1 MMTTTAADHVD
12 LKEAAAFIL
21 SHNFDSVTKP
31 CFMTLMKLLDNVI
44 AKPHEPL
51 VRRIKFSNAAIAA
64 KIGNCQ
70 GGVAFLSA
78 CGFAPPQKDISTVPS
93 SSSSSSSRWGGGGVA
108 VVPPLNS
115 ESMSSSLILVL
126 EPEQENTERLVTA
139 RRLLET
145 HLLQDLKCNEADVP
159 RFRPPP
165 PTTRTIQPVVVLTS
179 EPTMTNGTIATTTTT
194 TTAATTATTAA
205 TAAAAVMLFNP
216 YQGQRFDALSAAV
229 GTSLG
234 PDANY
239 TSPTLAELHRLQTRR
254 DQLQQQLFAAQTG
267 TTMNRQWT
275 VVTVPGEMAHPAA
288 STASAAT
295 TTTVPVAAAV
305 SSDSS
310 LLAARAQAQ
319 HQERVARETGGF
331 TTAAMREVQRL
342 SRQRVYAHVLLS
354 IACPDGTKIAG
365 QFRPD
370 ETIGAVMRALQ
381 SDCFTRATTEAST
394 NNDHNL
400 EFDLYVTPPR
410 RLLLPQQ
417 TLTEA
422 GLVPAAKIFL
432 SWKGWAA
439 EAMKSSHN
447 GTASWISAQLLSN
460 NNNDNAS
467 AMREALAFPASVP
480 VVAPPS
486 TSLAAATAMD
496 VDQDSKPA
504 AKKLSKEEQLLRRMM
519 GGSGSG
525 GGNTGSSNILGGGKG
540 AAPKKPSGQPKWFKR

>member
-1 MMTTTAADHVD
+1 MTTTTADHHVD

-21 SHNFDSVTKP
+21 SHNLDSVTKP
-31 CFMTLMKLLDNVI
+31 CFMTMIKLLDNVI
-44 AKPHEPL
+44 ARPHEPL

-78 CGFAPPQKDISTVPS
+78 CGFAPPQNDISTVP

-115 ESMSSSLILVL
+115 ESMSSSSLILVL

-165 PTTRTIQPVVVLTS
+165 PTTTIQPVVVLTS
-179 EPTMTNGTIATTTTT
+179 DPTMTNGTIATSTT
-194 TTAATTATTAA
+194 TTATTAA
-205 TAAAAVMLFNP
+205 ATAAAAAVVLFNP

-239 TSPTLAELHRLQTRR
+239 TSPTLAELQRLQTRR
-254 DQLQQQLFAAQTG
+254 EQLQQQLFAAQTE
-267 TTMNRQWT
+267 TMNRQWT
-275 VVTVPGEMAHPAA
+275 VTVPGEMAHPAA
-288 STASAAT
+288 STASAAA
-295 TTTVPVAAAV
+295 TVPVAAV

-319 HQERVARETGGF
+319 QLERVARETGGF

-342 SRQRVYAHVLLS
+342 QRQRVYAHVLLS

-370 ETIGAVMRALQ
+370 ETIGAVIGALQ
-381 SDCFTRATTEAST
+381 SDCFTRVSSTTTTSPST
-394 NNDHNL
+394 NNDHDL

-439 EAMKSSHN
+439 EAMKSSHH

-460 NNNDNAS
+460 NNDDNAS
-467 AMREALAFPASVP
+467 AIRDALAFPASVP

-486 TSLAAATAMD
+486 SLAAATAMD

-525 GGNTGSSNILGGGKG
+525 SGNTGSSNILGGGKG

>member
-1 MMTTTAADHVD
+1 MTTTAVPVVHDYYVD
-12 LKEAAAFIL
+12 LKEAAAYIL
-21 SHNFDSVTKP
+21 SHNFDSVTQP
-31 CFMTLMKLLDNVI
+31 CFITILKLLDNVV

-70 GGVAFLSA
+70 GGVEFLTA
-78 CGFAPPQKDISTVPS
+78 CGFTPQEAST
-93 SSSSSSSRWGGGGVA
+93 GGGVA
-108 VVPPLNS
+108 AVSWNS
-115 ESMSSSLILVL
+115 ESSATIVASSPPLPSLILVL
-126 EPEQENTERLVTA
+126 EPERENLERLVTA

-145 HLLQDLKCNEADVP
+145 HLLQDLKCDESDVP

-165 PTTRTIQPVVVLTS
+165 TPQPIVLTS
-179 EPTMTNGTIATTTTT
+179 DPTMKEAPSSSNTTMN
-194 TTAATTATTAA
+194 
-205 TAAAAVMLFNP
+205 TAAAAVAPAAAAAAAAVVFNP
-216 YQGQRFDALSAAV
+216 YQGQRYDALSAAV
-229 GTSLG
+229 GASLG

-239 TSPTLAELHRLQTRR
+239 TSPTLAELHRLQARR
-254 DQLQQQLFAAQTG
+254 EQLQQQLMQNDL
-267 TTMNRQWT
+267 TMNRQWT
-275 VVTVPGEMAHPAA
+275 VTLPGGMTAPALSTATAAAAAAAANVPVVAA
-288 STASAAT
+288 SFDA
-295 TTTVPVAAAV
+295 
-305 SSDSS
+305 S

-319 HQERVARETGGF
+319 YQERVQRETGGF
-331 TTAAMREVQRL
+331 TTAAMRQVQRL

-354 IACPDGTKIAG
+354 IIAGPDGTKLSG

-370 ETIGAVMRALQ
+370 ETIGTVMSALQ
-381 SDCFTRATTEAST
+381 RDCFARASST
-394 NNDHNL
+394 NNDHDL

-410 RLLLPQQ
+410 RLLLPHQ

-439 EAMKSSHN
+439 EALRSSDC
-447 GTASWISAQLLSN
+447 GTAAWISDHLLPS
-460 NNNDNAS
+460 NDNAS
-467 AMREALAFPASVP
+467 STTTREALAFPASVP

-486 TSLAAATAMD
+486 SSAAVASAMD

-519 GGSGSG
+519 GGTSSSGSG
-525 GGNTGSSNILGGGKG
+525 NAGSNNLGGGKG

>member
-1 MMTTTAADHVD
+1 MTTTAVPVVHDYVD
-12 LKEAAAFIL
+12 LKEAAAYIL
-21 SHNFDSVTKP
+21 SHNFDSVTQP
-31 CFMTLMKLLDNVI
+31 CFLTLLKLLDNAI

-70 GGVAFLSA
+70 GGVEFLTA
-78 CGFAPPQKDISTVPS
+78 CGFIPQEALTAQ
-93 SSSSSSSRWGGGGVA
+93 RLGGGAPFDSESSATIVA
-108 VVPPLNS
+108 SSPPLP
-115 ESMSSSLILVL
+115 SLILVL
-126 EPEQENTERLVTA
+126 EPERENLERLVTA

-145 HLLQDLKCNEADVP
+145 HLVQDLKCDESDVP

-165 PTTRTIQPVVVLTS
+165 MPQPVVLTS
-179 EPTMTNGTIATTTTT
+179 DPTMKEAPSSSNTTMN
-194 TTAATTATTAA
+194 
-205 TAAAAVMLFNP
+205 TAAAAVAPAATATATVVFNP
-216 YQGQRFDALSAAV
+216 YQGQRYDALSAAV
-229 GTSLG
+229 GASLG

-239 TSPTLAELHRLQTRR
+239 TSPTLAELHRLQARR
-254 DQLQQQLFAAQTG
+254 EQLQQQFMHNDI
-267 TTMNRQWT
+267 TMNRQWT
-275 VVTVPGEMAHPAA
+275 VTLPGGMTAPPP
-288 STASAAT
+288 SSASAT
-295 TTTVPVAAAV
+295 AAV
-305 SSDSS
+305 SSNVPASFDAS

-319 HQERVARETGGF
+319 YQERVQRETGGF
-331 TTAAMREVQRL
+331 TTAAMRQVQRL

-354 IACPDGTKIAG
+354 IIAGPDGTKLSG

-370 ETIGAVMRALQ
+370 ETIGTVMSALQ
-381 SDCFTRATTEAST
+381 SDCFARASSA
-394 NNDHNL
+394 NNDHDL

-410 RLLLPQQ
+410 RLLLPHQ

-439 EAMKSSHN
+439 EALKSSDC
-447 GTASWISAQLLSN
+447 GTAAWISDHLLPS
-460 NNNDNAS
+460 NDNAS
-467 AMREALAFPASVP
+467 STTTREALAFPASVP

-486 TSLAAATAMD
+486 SSSAVASAMD

-519 GGSGSG
+519 GGTSSSGSG
-525 GGNTGSSNILGGGKG
+525 NPGSNNLGGGKG